1 MLFHEIYSTYFQT
14 VAKILAEAVEHPLTT
29 EEISAI
35 IQDYAFEESI
45 LNIPKSLGMAH
56 WQLLKEDGTTIL
68 RKNPTMPLTILQK
81 RWINAIALDPR
92 IRLFTDQPVVFS
104 DVEPLFLPEDIY
116 VFDKYSD
123 GDPYENPEY
132 IQNFRL
138 ILDAIKHQYPIQISI
153 TNRHGK
159 RITTRTIPEYLEYV
173 DMILIMSVHPGAG
186 GQKFMEE
193 SLDRIRETRKMI
205 EESGK
210 EIDIQ
215 VDGGVKFENA
225 RKILDAGANILVA
238 GSAVFGDNIVENTRK
253 FVEIFRDY
261 E

>member
-1 MLFHEIYSTYFQT
+1 MKYVIAPS
-14 VAKILAEAVEHPLTT
+14 ILSADFTQLGKDIKET
-29 EEISAI
+29 EEGGAAYLHFDVMDGMFVPNISFGIPVMKSIRKATHQVMDAHLMV
-35 IQDYAFEESI
+35 QDPIRYVKAFKEAGADLITVHLEACPDVRKTLTEIKDLGIMAGLSICPEIPVEE
-45 LNIPKSLGMAH
+45 
-56 WQLLKEDGTTIL
+56 
-68 RKNPTMPLTILQK
+68 
-81 RWINAIALDPR
+81 
-92 IRLFTDQPVVFS
+92 IR
-104 DVEPLFLPEDIY
+104 
-116 VFDKYSD
+116 
-123 GDPYENPEY
+123 
-132 IQNFRL
+132 
-138 ILDAIKHQYPIQISI
+138 
-153 TNRHGK
+153 
-159 RITTRTIPEYLEYV
+159 EYLEYV